1 MSKLNLQAHVQVQ
14 NQLEETIVAEI
25 MSQNKITDIV
35 HHLLSIETW
44 KEKVFPLLIED
55 LAVHDNVRA
64 YFMMYHEATAVNL
77 LELILYQKEAV
88 ETLGE
93 TQIDLIDYCMRKIHL
108 LNKWYLLILIGR
120 NDVDKEEKRDKK
132 SSVKDA
138 LDASSQFTDLVKT
151 QREMDFT
158 VAINSLSILRYIT
171 DAILAAPLSVMTRLL
186 NDHDVICSLVY
197 VIEKAPWLKS
207 QKKENKFEKFEDGR
221 WKVVSKDEVMLL
233 GKVEA
238 QIWLS
243 LYNLL
248 LEPECQKKYNYNM
261 HNHAVVLRV
270 SLTFNNLSYVHI

>member
-1 MSKLNLQAHVQVQ
+1 
-14 NQLEETIVAEI
+14 
-25 MSQNKITDIV
+25 MSQNKIADIV

-108 LNKWYLLILIGR
+108 LNTWYLLILIGR
-120 NDVDKEEKRDKK
+120 NDVDKEEKKDKK

-138 LDASSQFTDLVKT
+138 LDASSQFADLVKT

-158 VAINSLSILRYIT
+158 VAVNSLSILRYIT
-171 DAILAAPLSVMTRLL
+171 DAILTAPLSVMTRLL
-186 NDHDVICSLVY
+186 NDHDVICNLVY

-238 QIWLS
+238 QVWLS

-270 SLTFNNLSYVHI
+270 CLTFNYLSYVHI